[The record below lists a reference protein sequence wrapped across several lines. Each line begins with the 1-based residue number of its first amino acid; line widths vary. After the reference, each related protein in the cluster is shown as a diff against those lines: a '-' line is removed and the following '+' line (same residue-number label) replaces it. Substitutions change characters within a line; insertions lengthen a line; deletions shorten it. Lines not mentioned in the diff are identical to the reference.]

1 MFLKSPLK
9 TLARTLYSWR
19 GIPASQHLSP
29 PLTVVCI
36 SDTHNSQ
43 PKIPLGDLLIHAG
56 DLTQGGTAQ
65 ELQTAFDWVNSLPHA
80 YKVVIAGNHDML
92 LDKAKFPEQAGLRK
106 SLRWG
111 SINYL
116 ENTVKILRFP
126 GGRNLK
132 IYGSPYT
139 RKHGNWGFQYPPGT
153 DVFSATVPEDVDI
166 LITHI
171 PPRFHLDVDGFGDVH
186 LLNEVWRA
194 KPKLHV
200 YGHVHEGFGTDVLRF
215 DRFEKLYEDVCR
227 GKGHFWMVVQMIIIL
242 LKETVLGPT
251 RESSYTVLINPAA
264 VGGLTDTVKRQPIVI
279 QI

>member
-1 MFLKSPLK
+1 M
-9 TLARTLYSWR
+9 
-19 GIPASQHLSP
+19 
-29 PLTVVCI
+29 

-43 PKIPLGDLLIHAG
+43 PKVPYGDLLVHAG
-56 DLTQGGTAQ
+56 DLTQGGTAR
-65 ELQTAFDWVNSLPHA
+65 EMQTALDWLNGLPHTH
-80 YKVVIAGNHDML
+80 KVVIAGNHDML
-92 LDKAKFPEQAGLRK
+92 LDTSKYLEHVGGSR

-116 ENTVKILRFP
+116 EDTSVKLRFP
-126 GGRNLK
+126 GGRNLNV
-132 IYGSPYT
+132 YGSPHT
-139 RKHGNWGFQYPPGT
+139 RKHGNWGFQYLPGS
-153 DVFSATVPEDVDI
+153 DVFSGMVPDETDI
-166 LITHI
+166 LITHM
-171 PPRFHLDVDGFGDVH
+171 PPIFHLDVDGFGDVH